1 MTKVGA
7 SPFETYAD
15 GTDAGAAFRTA
26 RDLALHEH
34 GHGLYSGTIL
44 EKHDFVVI
52 TRTLMTYDQA
62 AEYADELLHRADPR
76 VKDKWGPA
84 GAIPIKQDTR
94 TVTVDNVSEPGRS
107 TLNPADVDRVAR
119 IARHHQLITDGET
132 VTRGRWTSR
141 HGADGRTT
149 VWAAQLTVAKSP
161 AVLAAQTAPDGWL
174 FFGWASA

>member
-1 MTKVGA
+1 MIGVGA

-15 GTDAGAAFRTA
+15 GTEPGAAFRTA

-34 GHGLYSGTIL
+34 GHRPYSGTIM
-44 EKHDFVVI
+44 EKDNFVVI

-84 GAIPIKQDTR
+84 GAIPVKQDTR
-94 TVTVDNVSEPGRS
+94 TVTVDNLPQPGV
-107 TLNPADVDRVAR
+107 DVDRVAR
-119 IARHHQLITDGET
+119 IAQHHQLITDGET
-132 VTRGRWTSR
+132 VTRGRWTPR
-141 HGADGRTT
+141 TAADGRTP
-149 VWAAQLTVAKSP
+149 VWTAQLTVAKSP
-161 AVLAAQTAPDGWL
+161 AVLAAQTVPDGWL